1 MALFIPVK
9 GRVALGIYCVNM
21 SKAHKAEH
29 LYKLQ
34 KLLAIVNVIYNIY
47 VGMLMWERCS
57 RML

>member
-29 LYKLQ
+29 LYKRK

-47 VGMLMWERCS
+47 VGMLM
-57 RML
+57 